1 MTTLDQERA
10 RLRAI
15 AAADDAVARLSGL
28 ADNGELPTRLP
39 FRSDGFTHQRSPQ
52 ALDPTAL
59 DSWISSVPVHA
70 APSQAWQPG
79 QRQ

>member
-1 MTTLDQERA
+1 MTTLDLERA

-15 AAADDAVARLSGL
+15 AAADDAVARLSEL
-28 ADNGELPTRLP
+28 ADSGELPSELP
-39 FRSDGFTHQRSPQ
+39 FRPDGFTYQPPAQ
-52 ALDPTAL
+52 ALDQTAL
-59 DSWISSVPVHA
+59 DRWISSVPVHA

>member
-1 MTTLDQERA
+1 MTTLDLERA

-28 ADNGELPTRLP
+28 ADNGELPAERP
-39 FRSDGFTHQRSPQ
+39 FRSDGFTYQPSPQ

-59 DSWISSVPVHA
+59 DKWISSVR
-70 APSQAWQPG
+70 PS
-79 QRQ
+79 